1 MRYLENKSGYSLVEV
16 LVAITILMLSIVG
29 PITIASKSMQSAQYA
44 RQQTTAFFL
53 AQEGISIANT
63 IRNDTGVTAYW
74 DTSVTSWSWT
84 TNPALAPCFDPDGC
98 DIDFRDAS
106 LTSNVVNCS
115 TVANCLLRFDA
126 GAARAAYQ
134 HVSGTNSPYTR
145 VLTFTL
151 DGDEVRVVSRVSWDS
166 TLMGGTQEVELTTS
180 LFNLFDY

>member
-126 GAARAAYQ
+126 GAARAAY
-134 HVSGTNSPYTR
+134 TR